1 MTALLLSG
9 CAPQTDS
16 SSLPPS
22 SAPSSIVPEAS
33 APASALA
40 PGESSAVE
48 ASASSR
54 HEIAG
59 FEVLL
64 QSPEL
69 PTGCEITAMTMALRY
84 AGLDADKVTMA
95 TEYLPCQPYK
105 LYTGADGKTYGP
117 DWNHYFIGDPTTEI
131 RYVCGTGAI
140 LTAAN
145 RYLEDVGNPLRAKD
159 RTGAR
164 PEELYALVSQDI
176 PVVVWVT
183 IRMGD
188 RTPAGGWYTEEGEY
202 LDWSKIDHA
211 AVLIG
216 YTEDEIV
223 VADPITGRSA
233 YPRSRFERIFASR
246 NNRCVIL
253 EEAA

>member
-1 MTALLLSG
+1 M
-9 CAPQTDS
+9 
-16 SSLPPS
+16 
-22 SAPSSIVPEAS
+22 
-33 APASALA
+33 
-40 PGESSAVE
+40 
-48 ASASSR
+48 
-54 HEIAG
+54 
-59 FEVLL
+59 LL

-131 RYVCGTGAI
+131 GYVCGTGAI

-183 IRMGD
+183 IRMGFGRRRAAGIPRRGSIWTGARSIMPRCLSGIP
-188 RTPAGGWYTEEGEY
+188 RTRSSLPIRSPDGRRIPAAGSRGSSLPGIT
-202 LDWSKIDHA
+202 A
-211 AVLIG
+211 A
-216 YTEDEIV
+216 
-223 VADPITGRSA
+223 
-233 YPRSRFERIFASR
+233 
-246 NNRCVIL
+246 
-253 EEAA
+253 

>member
-1 MTALLLSG
+1 M
-9 CAPQTDS
+9 
-16 SSLPPS
+16 
-22 SAPSSIVPEAS
+22 
-33 APASALA
+33 
-40 PGESSAVE
+40 
-48 ASASSR
+48 
-54 HEIAG
+54 
-59 FEVLL
+59 LL

-131 RYVCGTGAI
+131 GYVCGTGAI

-188 RTPAGGWYTEEGEY
+188 RTPAGGWYTE
-202 LDWSKIDHA
+202 
-211 AVLIG
+211 
-216 YTEDEIV
+216 DEIV